1 VRPSSKLLTVN
12 ELLDLYLDG
21 IDADGRLSAKTRF
34 DYRNQA
40 EKYVRPALGARKVRD
55 ITPEVVLAWQ
65 RKLLKGGGVK
75 NGKAMAPNTV
85 RLARASSDITPWSSD
100 GRLP

>member
-1 VRPSSKLLTVN
+1 V
-12 ELLDLYLDG
+12 
-21 IDADGRLSAKTRF
+21 SAKTRF

-55 ITPEVVLAWQ
+55 VTPDVVLAWQ

-75 NGKAMAPNTV
+75 SGKA
-85 RLARASSDITPWSSD
+85 LARTRSGLP
-100 GRLP
+100 GRRWPAP